1 MITVSNI
8 PALINTIGENTTVF
22 FHDNLFWYGKCQLEL
37 FNRNEDLYDHMDSH
51 ELTTL
56 LHELISEQNKCDSE
70 LYFDKNTNFD
80 KRDIVMKKILDL
92 NNASQVKA

>member
-1 MITVSNI
+1 
-8 PALINTIGENTTVF
+8 
-22 FHDNLFWYGKCQLEL
+22 
-37 FNRNEDLYDHMDSH
+37 MDTH

-80 KRDIVMKKILDL
+80 KRDGIIKKILDL
-92 NNASQVKA
+92 NGAAEKGSSNLSGNDLSKSVKL

>member
-1 MITVSNI
+1 M
-8 PALINTIGENTTVF
+8 NT
-22 FHDNLFWYGKCQLEL
+22 
-37 FNRNEDLYDHMDSH
+37 H

-80 KRDIVMKKILDL
+80 KRDGIIKKILDL
-92 NNASQVKA
+92 NDATEKESSNLFEKKNDLSKSVKL

>member
-1 MITVSNI
+1 M
-8 PALINTIGENTTVF
+8 NT
-22 FHDNLFWYGKCQLEL
+22 
-37 FNRNEDLYDHMDSH
+37 H

-80 KRDIVMKKILDL
+80 KRDEVIRKILDL
-92 NNASQVKA
+92 NGAAEKKSTNLTEKKDDISKSVKL

>member
-1 MITVSNI
+1 
-8 PALINTIGENTTVF
+8 
-22 FHDNLFWYGKCQLEL
+22 
-37 FNRNEDLYDHMDSH
+37 MDTH

-92 NNASQVKA
+92 NNVSQEKT

>member
-1 MITVSNI
+1 M
-8 PALINTIGENTTVF
+8 NT
-22 FHDNLFWYGKCQLEL
+22 
-37 FNRNEDLYDHMDSH
+37 H

-80 KRDIVMKKILDL
+80 KRDGIIKKILDL
-92 NNASQVKA
+92 NDATEKESSNPSEKKNDLSKSVKL